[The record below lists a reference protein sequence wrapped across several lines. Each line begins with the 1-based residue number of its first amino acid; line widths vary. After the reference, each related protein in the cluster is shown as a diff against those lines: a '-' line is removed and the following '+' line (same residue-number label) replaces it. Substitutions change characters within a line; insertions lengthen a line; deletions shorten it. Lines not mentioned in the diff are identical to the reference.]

1 MPISKRNRRGL
12 FLLLLL
18 GILVAYM
25 PRILI
30 GYAGEEELEISFE
43 EIVRLEEEIKEH
55 QAIKKVK
62 KKKIRE
68 EKFLTPKQAF
78 NPNDYSKK
86 DWMKLGLSEKQAAVV
101 CRFSQRGLS
110 SNEDLENIF
119 VLPKELFNK
128 IKDSTFYPELKQ
140 EKPVFEKK
148 VIESVEL
155 NSVTREA
162 LIDLPGIGAFYA
174 DKIISYRENLGGYV
188 SIEQLREIWK
198 FEEYVHLEHLEQF
211 LTVDSRIIER
221 LDLNNSTFEQLKNH
235 PYISYSV
242 ANSIVKMRKAHG
254 DYYDLEELLESK
266 LIDRELFE
274 KIRTYLKVE
283 Q

>member
-68 EKFLTPKQAF
+68 EKFLTPKKAF

-140 EKPVFEKK
+140 EKSVFEKK

>member
-43 EIVRLEEEIKEH
+43 ETVRLEEEIKEH

-68 EKFLTPKQAF
+68 EKFLTPKKAF

-242 ANSIVKMRKAHG
+242 ANSIVKMRKAHS

>member
-140 EKPVFEKK
+140 EKSVFEKK

>member
-86 DWMKLGLSEKQAAVV
+86 DWMKLGLYEKQAAVV

>member
-30 GYAGEEELEISFE
+30 GYAGEEELAISFE

-128 IKDSTFYPELKQ
+128 IKDSTFYLELKQ

>member
-43 EIVRLEEEIKEH
+43 ETVRLEEEIKEH

>member
-1 MPISKRNRRGL
+1 MPSSKRNRRGL

-283 Q
+283 K

>member
-162 LIDLPGIGAFYA
+162 LIDLPGIGSFYA

>member
-1 MPISKRNRRGL
+1 
-12 FLLLLL
+12 
-18 GILVAYM
+18 
-25 PRILI
+25 
-30 GYAGEEELEISFE
+30 
-43 EIVRLEEEIKEH
+43 LEEEIMEH

-86 DWMKLGLSEKQAAVV
+86 DWMKLGLYEKQAAVV
-101 CRFSQRGLS
+101 CRFSQKGLS

>member
-43 EIVRLEEEIKEH
+43 ETVRLEEEIKEH

-68 EKFLTPKQAF
+68 EKFLTPKKAF

-140 EKPVFEKK
+140 EKSVFEKK

-242 ANSIVKMRKAHG
+242 ANSIVKMRKAHS

>member
-43 EIVRLEEEIKEH
+43 ETVRLEEEIKEH

-68 EKFLTPKQAF
+68 EKFLTPKKAF

>member
-86 DWMKLGLSEKQAAVV
+86 DCMKLGLSEKQAAVV